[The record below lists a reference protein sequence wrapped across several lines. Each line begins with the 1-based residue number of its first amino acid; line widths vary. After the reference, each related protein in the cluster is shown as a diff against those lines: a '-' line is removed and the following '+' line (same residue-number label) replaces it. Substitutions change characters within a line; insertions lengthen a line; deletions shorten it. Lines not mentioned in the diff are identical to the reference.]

1 MFHYIQNERKTF
13 YLDAHYSAAARWL
26 DRKVAQRNDVI
37 AWEKRLRKSWTDGLS
52 SLDPFDAVDLIVRS
66 IKEIL
71 DYELMA
77 ALSINK
83 DRLLEGCTTVQ
94 DGEDKKWE
102 DPNDDGCAFD
112 LFDDDE

>member
-1 MFHYIQNERKTF
+1 M
-13 YLDAHYSAAARWL
+13 
-26 DRKVAQRNDVI
+26 
-37 AWEKRLRKSWTDGLS
+37 RKSWTDGLS

-94 DGEDKKWE
+94 DGDDKKWE